1 MEADALAAAGVRFFA
16 VFDAGDAV
24 AMGALKAL
32 SDGSGELKSV
42 HVRSDRRRQ
51 GLADAVLGRLMD
63 AAREAGMGRVNL
75 ETGSQSAFAPARAFY
90 ARHGFGFCG
99 PFEGYVEDP
108 SSVFMTRAV

>member
-42 HVRSDRRRQ
+42 HVRSDRRGQ

-63 AAREAGMGRVNL
+63 AAREAGMWRVNL

-90 ARHGFGFCG
+90 ARHGFGFCD